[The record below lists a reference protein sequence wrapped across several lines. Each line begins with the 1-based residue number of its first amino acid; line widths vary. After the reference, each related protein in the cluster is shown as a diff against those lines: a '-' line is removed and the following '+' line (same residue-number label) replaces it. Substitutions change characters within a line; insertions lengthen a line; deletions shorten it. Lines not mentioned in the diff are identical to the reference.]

1 MNKNNNSSTAEQILD
16 VAQDLL
22 QRNGYNGFSYKDI
35 AERVD
40 IRKASIHYHFPSK
53 SDLVIRLCERYV
65 NQFIDRLHQLD
76 QKYDSRLQR
85 IQELTRFFARIIK
98 DKEKL
103 CPVAMLSAEVEALP
117 AGAKSHLQ
125 RFIGETELWLGQT
138 LKDGQNNQELGFN
151 GSSQSQSR
159 ILLATLQG
167 AMLMAR
173 ASGEKAHFQNI
184 ADDLISQLQPDS
196 AMVTV

>member
-1 MNKNNNSSTAEQILD
+1 MNKNNNSSTAERILD

-53 SDLVIRLCERYV
+53 GDLVIRLCERYV

-196 AMVTV
+196 AMATV